1 MRDLNELFAL
11 CEFWEKE
18 VRPRLRWEDC
28 VEGLREWD
36 GIGEKQHWTEGT
48 GDF

>member
-28 VEGLREWD
+28 ES
-36 GIGEKQHWTEGT
+36 GT
-48 GDF
+48 GLEKNSTGQRELETFERL